1 MTLPADTSAVENQQA
16 VDAGQGSEASAAD
29 SQNDVVVKEKAE
41 APKTGLDAVKA
52 ALNAGDEQGQQSDE
66 QSDSTIRAGNEGEA
80 TAGDEKSSDES
91 EPANLSPKG
100 RENWKRLQADRDQ
113 WAGKAQ
119 QFEKKAGAYDQI
131 TGMVQRSGLDAQEID
146 SAFSIASLVKR
157 DPAAALKELSGVVD
171 SLRRIVGEVLPPD
184 IQALV
189 DDGSMT
195 ETAAK
200 QFARSRFEADHARM
214 NAQRV
219 TQSANAREAQQQAQR
234 EQQAQSQLIEKTG
247 SVLTDWEN
255 NWRAADPDFSFKQPL
270 VRARVIELVQERGR
284 PMSIDA
290 AVALA
295 NEARDSINSQLRGVL
310 PRNRQTIR
318 TVTGGEAN
326 GAVPAR
332 PKSPLEAVN
341 AALGER

>member
-1 MTLPADTSAVENQQA
+1 MTQPTDTSTVENRQA
-16 VDAGQGSEASAAD
+16 VDAGQGSEASFAD
-29 SQNDVVVKEKAE
+29 SQNDVVVKEQAE

-52 ALNAGDEQGQQSDE
+52 ALNAGEDQGQQSDE

-80 TAGDEKSSDES
+80 TNGGEQSSDES

-195 ETAAK
+195 ETAAR
-200 QFARSRFEADHARM
+200 QFARSRFDAEHARR
-214 NAQRV
+214 NA
-219 TQSANAREAQQQAQR
+219 TQLAQQQR
-234 EQQAQSQLIEKTG
+234 EQQERQQANAQRNEQAQLVAKTG

-332 PKSPLEAVN
+332 PRTPLEAVN
-341 AALGER
+341 AALGEK